1 MRLPR
6 QEIKR
11 ARIEIVPMIDTMAF
25 LLIFFMMASLAMTPM
40 NSLKV
45 NLPGAASG
53 EQTNAARVILTMTI
67 KGDIFLNRRKVSL
80 NEVTPLLQDK
90 IAANPETQVVINA
103 DKNLLHGQVITLFD
117 AAHLA
122 HPKYIQLAT
131 KPNPNFRE

>member
-40 NSLKV
+40 NSMKV
-45 NLPGAASG
+45 NLPGAATG
-53 EQTNAARVILTMTI
+53 DQTSVARVILTMTL
-67 KGDIFLNRRKVSL
+67 KGDIFLNRRHISM

-103 DKNLLHGQVITLFD
+103 DTDLLFGQTVALMS
-117 AAHLA
+117 AAYSA
-122 HPKYIQLAT
+122 HPKYLQVAT
-131 KPNPNFRE
+131 KPNPNFR